1 MRACRVRGTPT
12 QLPGTFGLEDV
23 EDVGCGNAHS
33 GAMSGQKCL
42 VARVLLPEPIG
53 LAPADL
59 VELDAVANDVA
70 VRELELVGR
79 IQHLRFEELQLER
92 DRQTL
97 GGPPRPDPEEHFTG
111 FEECQ
116 GDQVLQ
122 AVKIGSSV
130 CVAFFDPMPPEVWR
144 PSRWS
149 GTSSIE
155 EGLQDDC
162 TTLPFLDN
170 QGSCTGKTTAGPM
183 RDQSQIPA
191 APLLYV
197 PSHPGRSFDQDLEA
211 AGIAKRTGNGKLDF
225 HAARTA
231 YLNLVFEDRDITLTD
246 AQKLARHST
255 AKMTL
260 EVYGRAR
267 E

>member
-1 MRACRVRGTPT
+1 
-12 QLPGTFGLEDV
+12 
-23 EDVGCGNAHS
+23 
-33 GAMSGQKCL
+33 MSGQKCL

-183 RDQSQIPA
+183 RTNHKYRRHLCCMCPRTQG
-191 APLLYV
+191 
-197 PSHPGRSFDQDLEA
+197 GRS
-211 AGIAKRTGNGKLDF
+211 IKT
-225 HAARTA
+225 
-231 YLNLVFEDRDITLTD
+231 
-246 AQKLARHST
+246 
-255 AKMTL
+255 
-260 EVYGRAR
+260 
-267 E
+267 